1 MMKPM
6 YYNDYYKR
14 YNVQYVRGRYNIVSL
29 PCGSGKTFHCL
40 DFITEKREYK
50 RRGGKEANLSRCLY
64 VTDTSALKE
73 SVISAYEKHTNKR
86 VESTQNID
94 VITYA
99 KFALMLYDKKG
110 TTTKQLID
118 NAKFLAQSYDYIF
131 LDEIHQLFL
140 YSERYDGDD
149 DKAEYQDIIDSL
161 STLVDY
167 TTLICLSSTPRPL
180 VEYLDEIDEAHLIHN
195 CIPIADK
202 PLIKAY
208 TTTYSTPIFD
218 TRSFVENINLQP
230 QDKLFI
236 FANTIQELLDLEKV
250 CQDKGYST
258 LALWSI
264 KYNKMKS
271 DDEEEE
277 MKLALRRMSPHQLE
291 ARERLLKDGEY
302 TEQVLLLNGA
312 YESGINIENGA
323 DSEQRTIYVV
333 VSSTSEYTIEQAR
346 GRIRHNI
353 DALYYLS
360 HDWYEAEGKGVE
372 NNQALVGRLDQLV
385 DECEEDE
392 YRFIG
397 KQGLNEIATKLNI
410 WFAKINKKGKNKG
423 RAMAKSMRNINNQLI
438 LMELPYEIKQE
449 SCRPYI
455 NGKQK
460 KVTYYIVVRDEPKEE
475 DSLTKE
481 ELDRVLTNKTKRR
494 NW

>member
-1 MMKPM
+1 MKPM
-6 YYNDYYKR
+6 YYDEYFKTN
-14 YNVQYVRGRYNIVSL
+14 NVQYVRGRYNIVSL

-73 SVISAYEKHTNKR
+73 SVISAYEKHTNKK

-99 KFALMLYDKKG
+99 KFALMLHDKKG
-110 TTTKQLID
+110 ITTKQLID

-167 TTLICLSSTPRPL
+167 TTLICLSATPRPL

-410 WFAKINKKGKNKG
+410 WFAKINKKGENKG